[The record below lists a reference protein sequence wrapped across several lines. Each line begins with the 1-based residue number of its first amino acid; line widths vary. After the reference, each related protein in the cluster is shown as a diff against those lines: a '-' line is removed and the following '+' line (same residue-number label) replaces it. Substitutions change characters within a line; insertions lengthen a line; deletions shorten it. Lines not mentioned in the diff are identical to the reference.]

1 MSPADWFTFA
11 LIIFSATLGG
21 ILRRLSGFGGA
32 MVMSPMLMGFFPLV
46 SLIPLINGI
55 ELVGGF
61 WLAKNWRVDPA
72 DRARLYRILAV
83 AAISL
88 PIGILIGMQFSSYS
102 LKIVASCVVFLFS
115 LYLLLKPYIKLLV
128 TPIKDS
134 IAGSGAGLLLGS
146 CGFGGPVVALY
157 LNASALEF
165 KRARSLLSQV
175 ASGLALFAI
184 ITASFFGTSFA
195 WVFWLLVGVPAFFLG
210 IYIASRIDSY
220 HLISESKI
228 RLISI
233 YFLMGSA
240 IFNIAVGVIL

>member
-21 ILRRLSGFGGA
+21 IVRRLSGFGGA

-46 SLIPLINGI
+46 SLIPLINAI
-55 ELVGGF
+55 ELLGGF

-72 DRARLYRILAV
+72 DRSRLYRILTI

-88 PIGILIGMQFSSYS
+88 PIGILIGMQFSSHS
-102 LKIVASCVVFLFS
+102 LKIVASCVVLLFS
-115 LYLLLKPYIKLLV
+115 LYLLIKPHIKFLV

-134 IAGSGAGLLLGS
+134 FAGSGAGLLLGS

-157 LNASALEF
+157 LNSSALDF
-165 KRARSLLSQV
+165 KRVRPLLSQV
-175 ASGLALFAI
+175 VSGLALLAI
-184 ITASFFGTSFA
+184 ITASFFSTSFA
-195 WVFWLLVGVPAFFLG
+195 WVLWLLVGVPTFLLG

-220 HLISESKI
+220 HLVSESKI
-228 RLISI
+228 RSISI

-240 IFNIAVGVIL
+240 IFNIAVGVFL

>member
-1 MSPADWFTFA
+1 
-11 LIIFSATLGG
+11 
-21 ILRRLSGFGGA
+21 

-46 SLIPLINGI
+46 SLIPLINAI
-55 ELVGGF
+55 ELLGGF

-72 DRARLYRILAV
+72 DRSRLYRILAV

-88 PIGILIGMQFSSYS
+88 PIG
-102 LKIVASCVVFLFS
+102 SCVVLLFS
-115 LYLLLKPYIKLLV
+115 LYLLIKPHIKLLV

-157 LNASALEF
+157 LNASALDF
-165 KRARSLLSQV
+165 KRVRPLLSQV
-175 ASGLALFAI
+175 VSGLALLAI

-195 WVFWLLVGVPAFFLG
+195 WVLWLLVGVPAFLLG

-220 HLISESKI
+220 HLVSESKI
-228 RLISI
+228 RSISI

-240 IFNIAVGVIL
+240 IFNIAVGVFL